1 MVDAL
6 GLDGDE
12 GRASLRKVTVNWQE
26 VVTRQLPNEETQ
38 VVVILFIVQWIHS
51 WMKQH
56 VVKWNISVT
65 TGKEN
70 NVIPLVVAS
79 ELGTGQTMFDMG
91 L

>member
-1 MVDAL
+1 
-6 GLDGDE
+6 
-12 GRASLRKVTVNWQE
+12 
-26 VVTRQLPNEETQ
+26 
-38 VVVILFIVQWIHS
+38 
-51 WMKQH
+51 MKQY

-79 ELGTGQTMFDMG
+79 EKGIGQTMFDMG